1 MSEEQMKSLVEEA
14 MQHAKDTQSAVAEI
28 RSSLANVSSDQRELR
43 LAEAV
48 LSFAEW
54 HAQGYTN
61 QARWDTARLLWE
73 TVSDLVYAHTG
84 SRPPSP
90 LGPRPEVVVEAA

>member
-1 MSEEQMKSLVEEA
+1 MSTEQMKNLVDEA
-14 MQHAKDTQSAVAEI
+14 IQHARDTQSVVAEL
-28 RSSLANVSSDQRELR
+28 RASLANVGNNANGLV

-48 LSFAEW
+48 LAFAEW

-73 TVSDLVYAHTG
+73 RVSDLVYAHTG
-84 SRPPSP
+84 DRPPSP
-90 LGPRPEVVVEAA
+90 LGSCPEIVVEAA